1 MWSHIKKSMGLNRI
15 KDVFWTL
22 TSGNEESTMSLRD
35 MNEKGLVY
43 DFELHEL
50 KWRGDKERLEYEIS
64 NDKVCKNGKV
74 VL

>member
-1 MWSHIKKSMGLNRI
+1 MGLNRI
-15 KDVFWTL
+15 QDIFLTL
-22 TSGNEESTMSLRD
+22 TKEGNDEEEKPTMSLRD

-50 KWRGDKERLEYEIS
+50 KWRGEKERLEYEII

-74 VL
+74 VV